1 MAPLLPDDEVE
12 LLDFHLDDFSDDSEF
27 DEWNESFI
35 VDMDVDVAEE
45 QVEWDAEHQFDG
57 DRSIRRSWPP

>member
-1 MAPLLPDDEVE
+1 LPN
-12 LLDFHLDDFSDDSEF
+12 FNLDDFSDDSEF